1 MPFKV
6 YSWVGLKKEKYKNA
20 GDIEYDDSVQQLF
33 FVREILSNDE
43 YVCDYY
49 EGENHIR
56 NHYIAQLNS
65 ENCENKEVKATFNI
79 REYYPDTARFVDN
92 PRVFNSIAEI
102 EEAITNNE
110 IKTPL
115 YSIWKISIFCDSDCR
130 ALGIDPAA
138 PWPPKAA

>member
-1 MPFKV
+1 MEFNIYDWIGEKQNDE
-6 YSWVGLKKEKYKNA
+6 KKIINTNTPP
-20 GDIEYDDSVQQLF
+20 QLF
-33 FVREILSNDE
+33 FIREEIGNDIYICDE
-43 YVCDYY
+43 YS
-49 EGENHIR
+49 GENHIR
-56 NHYIAQLNS
+56 NHVKIKLEKDVY
-65 ENCENKEVKATFNI
+65 EKKEIKATYKI